1 MGKIRQPDDLH
12 VLVDQLQDYMS
23 KEATVILSLNDL
35 FAFLEAD
42 KNHVNTYVLH
52 YECSGTVQQIC
63 KAIATLSPN
72 FVNAM
77 FTVKGK
83 VGFLSE
89 VNEIAGALRQ
99 ACGNEVVRLSFAAR
113 YEDMGEYFT
122 CNIYLLIPIT
132 E

>member
-1 MGKIRQPDDLH
+1 MGKIRLPDDLH

-52 YECSGTVQQIC
+52 YECSVTVQQIC
-63 KAIATLSPN
+63 KAIATLSPK

-77 FTVKGK
+77 FTDQGT
-83 VGFLSE
+83 VGVLSE
-89 VNEIAGALRQ
+89 VNAIAGALRQ
-99 ACGNEVVRLSFAAR
+99 ACGNEVVRLS
-113 YEDMGEYFT
+113 
-122 CNIYLLIPIT
+122 
-132 E
+132 